1 LSYAAVVHSIF
12 CEDMAGVCAMLR
24 WCTTHNLAKT
34 LKGLLAA
41 ADSPA
46 CHMILSIMYRRSP
59 HKIADLSH
67 GAVYCCRPMMEL
79 LFARLPKDLQLH
91 AIKQLARFVTTTTL
105 ASVTNE
111 TALICNAAAWAA
123 PETGVELLLKPLLGK
138 IEEEVKHD
146 GTAGSGR
153 MSKVGRLLLRRVCS
167 SSAGAAQVHGVR
179 TSMVTIVTFQTYIKE
194 NSSTILCPACSELF
208 THFKSRRGVTK
219 N

>member
-1 LSYAAVVHSIF
+1 
-12 CEDMAGVCAMLR
+12 
-24 WCTTHNLAKT
+24 
-34 LKGLLAA
+34 LLAA
-41 ADSPA
+41 ADFPA

-146 GTAGSGR
+146 GTAGSASG
-153 MSKVGRLLLRRVCS
+153 LLFFSWRCSGAWSQDINGHNSDIPDIHQRKLVNNSVSGMLR
-167 SSAGAAQVHGVR
+167 ALYPFQVPQRSH
-179 TSMVTIVTFQTYIKE
+179 KE
-194 NSSTILCPACSELF
+194 LTEVNMQ
-208 THFKSRRGVTK
+208 
-219 N
+219 